1 MNYIQ
6 LLITPMLEVWF
17 YDKLFFEME
26 IIKATGQIEKHKLK
40 NNLNKNLFYAL
51 FRSIVMS

>member
-26 IIKATGQIEKHKLK
+26 IIKATGHIEKHKLK